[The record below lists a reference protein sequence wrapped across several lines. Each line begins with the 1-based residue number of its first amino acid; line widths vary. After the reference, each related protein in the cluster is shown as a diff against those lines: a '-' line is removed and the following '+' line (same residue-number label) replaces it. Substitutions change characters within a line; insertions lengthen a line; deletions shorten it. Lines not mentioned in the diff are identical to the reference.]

1 MTFLVTYDLRSPND
15 TPQNYERVIAQ
26 IKSSFGTW
34 CHLQKSVWMVD
45 SALTASEIRD
55 DIRSTLDPKDV
66 LFVARLHG
74 NWASWA
80 LGEERNNWLKQ
91 RSF

>member
-1 MTFLVTYDLRSPND
+1 MVFVIAYDLVTPND
-15 TPQNYERVIAQ
+15 TSADYERIIAA
-26 IKSSFGTW
+26 IKNLFGTW
-34 CHLQKSVWMVD
+34 CHLEKSVWMVE

-55 DIRSTLDPKDV
+55 SLKDSLYPKDM

-80 LGEERNNWLKQ
+80 LGEERNKWLKSQ
-91 RSF
+91 PF